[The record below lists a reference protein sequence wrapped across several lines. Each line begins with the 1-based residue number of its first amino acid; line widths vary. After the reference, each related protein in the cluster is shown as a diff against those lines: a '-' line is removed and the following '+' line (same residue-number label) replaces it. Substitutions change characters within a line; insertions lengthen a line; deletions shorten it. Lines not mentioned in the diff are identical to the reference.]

1 MIATYQEVGADR
13 QHKDRQM
20 VKRSKDTMA
29 GNLQPVTKTKFH
41 EQIVAQV
48 QALIEKGGLKHGDQL
63 PAERELASIFKV
75 SRHSVREAIRVLEQQ
90 KVVKSRPGS
99 GTFVIL
105 ENESSVVESLA
116 GAILREKNTLA
127 EIFQFRE
134 LLEPQIAGLAARN
147 ATQEDVGM
155 LEELVEKQQ
164 KELDNIQ
171 ISRELDEKFHL
182 SLARATGNSVL
193 MQVVDL
199 FGHIV
204 MKSRHENS
212 RSRHRNRLSVQG
224 HQKILQAIKAGDAQA
239 ASMLMAGH
247 LQAIRDLVISQG
259 SQ

>member
-1 MIATYQEVGADR
+1 ME
-13 QHKDRQM
+13 
-20 VKRSKDTMA
+20 SKTKKTMA
-29 GNLQPVTKTKFH
+29 ENLQPVSKTKFH

-48 QALIEKGGLKHGDQL
+48 RALIEKGGLKHGDQL

-90 KVVKSRPGS
+90 QVVKSRPGS
-99 GTFVIL
+99 GTFIIL

-147 ATQEDVGM
+147 ATKEDIKGLEDLVGR
-155 LEELVEKQQ
+155 QQ
-164 KELDNIQ
+164 KELDNVM
-171 ISRELDEKFHL
+171 ISRELDERFHL
-182 SLARATGNSVL
+182 ALARATGNSVL
-193 MQVVDL
+193 MQIVEL

-204 MKSRHENS
+204 LKSRHENS
-212 RSRHRNRLSVQG
+212 RSRSRNELSVKG
-224 HQKILQAIKAGDAQA
+224 HKKILQAVKDGDVKA
-239 ASMLMAGH
+239 ASMLMASH

-259 SQ
+259 DQKESQGLSEKP